1 MDKIIVYTNSTCGYC
16 SAVKEEL
23 KSINL
28 DFEERPTLEYAKEWQ
43 DVVNITGVATV
54 PTINFDDEY
63 FLPGRDFQNAKQIVE
78 RLQSS
83 KVVKTDKLQRTFER
97 VKTLSYNINMA
108 FGKLDQLLRQIE
120 TKINTDEHESTN

>member
-1 MDKIIVYTNSTCGYC
+1 MDKIILYTNSTCGYC

-23 KSINL
+23 KNINL
-28 DFEERPTLEYAKEWQ
+28 DFEERPTLEYAEEWQ

-120 TKINTDEHESTN
+120 TKINTDEHKSTD

>member
-23 KSINL
+23 KNINL